1 MEENPQGHLDSFL
14 DSSDKL
20 SDDFNLSQN
29 SFLRNE
35 AIPLFLKVNYDIRKI
50 KVGLCLDEE
59 FLILG
64 EGF

>member
-1 MEENPQGHLDSFL
+1 MDSFL

-35 AIPLFLKVNYDIRKI
+35 TIPLFLKVNYDIRKI
-50 KVGLCLDEE
+50 KVGLSLDEE